1 MSYFGFLAVF
11 LVLPILV
18 LVLVLFNRPGRMQ
31 QYSAHLR
38 AIGVLVCVAVMYT
51 TPWDNYLVANQ
62 VWWYKPELVTGI
74 TLGWVPIE
82 EYTFFILQTVLTGL
96 WVVYLSRQKI
106 SGPTYRDSRQIN
118 IYAVTGALILW
129 LCASYILFSGWQPGS
144 YLALILVWALP
155 PVALQLAYGADILW
169 RQRQVVVLAILVPTL
184 FLSLADSLAITTG
197 IWTISPQLSLG
208 ILLGGVLPIEEFIF
222 FLSTEIL
229 VAFGMTLA
237 LSSESRARIKGFKP
251 VAYLVNALEI
261 K

>member
-1 MSYFGFLAVF
+1 MSYVSFLAVF
-11 LVLPILV
+11 LVLPILA
-18 LVLVLFNRPGRMQ
+18 LVLVLLTRPGRMQ
-31 QYSAHLR
+31 QYSAHLH
-38 AIGVLVCVAVMYT
+38 AIAVLVCVAVLYT

-62 VWWYKPELVTGI
+62 VWWYEPELVTGI

-82 EYTFFILQTVLTGL
+82 EYAFFILQTVLTGL

-106 SGPTYRDSRQIN
+106 SAPVFSGNRQIN
-118 IYAVTGALILW
+118 IYAATGTSLIW
-129 LCASYILFSGWQPGS
+129 LCAIYVLFSSWQPGT

-169 RQRQVVVLAILVPTL
+169 RQRQIVVPAILVPTL

-222 FLSTEIL
+222 FLFTEIL